1 VYFKPRW
8 YQVLPVHIRPPEE
21 KVEPLENL
29 RRTLG
34 MRDDTF
40 LVALAS
46 SPWAVVRA
54 QEAAL
59 ESLRHQFPDA
69 DERRL
74 WTAVVLARF
83 EIKLQSPAPW
93 DPPADEIRN
102 RMESIGEIMRGL
114 ATWDD
119 VIRYILEM
127 DRDAVSS
134 DAASPQQRI
143 SAIIH
148 P

>member
-1 VYFKPRW
+1 MFFKPRW

-21 KVEPLENL
+21 KVEPLDNL
-29 RRTLG
+29 RRVLG

-40 LVALAS
+40 MVALAS

-54 QEAAL
+54 QEATL
-59 ESLRHQFPDA
+59 ESLRHQFPVA
-69 DERRL
+69 DERKL

-93 DPPADEIRN
+93 DLPADEIRN

-114 ATWDD
+114 TTWDD
-119 VIRYILEM
+119 VIRYILDL
-127 DRDAVSS
+127 DRDATSTDPS
-134 DAASPQQRI
+134 SPQQRI
-143 SAIIH
+143 NATVQL
-148 P
+148 